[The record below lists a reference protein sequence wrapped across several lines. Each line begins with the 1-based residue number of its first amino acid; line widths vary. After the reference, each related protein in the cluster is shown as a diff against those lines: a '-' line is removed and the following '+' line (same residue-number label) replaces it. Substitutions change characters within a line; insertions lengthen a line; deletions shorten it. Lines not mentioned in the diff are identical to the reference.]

1 MLEWRLPMNTYK
13 LTVSHAPFW
22 HDGDSLFKTNL
33 NIMLAALPAVIFGL
47 FQFKAPALGVLALSL
62 SSAMVWELIVTL
74 ASGKK
79 ASLGDLDSAV
89 IGLFL
94 GMMLPATAPWWM
106 VIIGTFSAV
115 VLGKMI
121 YGGIGANP
129 FNPALLGIA
138 ILTLSW
144 ATHLDFD
151 AAYINYDFNFTALAP
166 LSAVKAKGALAVSD
180 LFSLNDLVMGKQ
192 VGAIGTTFGL
202 GLIVGGVYLILR
214 GFVRWEIP
222 VSFIIGIIFTS
233 LCFNLANPEKYAA
246 PMIHLLSGYTLF
258 GAFFL
263 APENSSSPVNKIP
276 MLIFGFCA
284 AVMIILMRNI
294 GAYDDGTV
302 LGILLLNVV
311 NPLIDAIRPKAL
323 GKEVRNA

>member
-1 MLEWRLPMNTYK
+1 MNNNK
-13 LTVSHAPFW
+13 LIVSHAPFW

-33 NIMLAALPAVIFGL
+33 NLMLAALPAVIFGL
-47 FQFKAPALGVLALSL
+47 IQFGAPALGVLALSL
-62 SSAMVWELIVTL
+62 STAMAWEFIITL
-74 ASGKK
+74 VSGKK
-79 ASLGDLDSAV
+79 ASIHDLDSAV

-106 VIIGTFSAV
+106 VIIGTFIAV

-129 FNPALLGIA
+129 FNPPLLGIA
-138 ILTLSW
+138 VLTLSW

-151 AAYINYDFNFTALAP
+151 AAYVNYDFNFTALAP
-166 LSAVKAKGALAVSD
+166 LAAVKAKGALAVSGLFPTGD
-180 LFSLNDLVMGKQ
+180 LLMGKK

-202 GLIVGGVYLILR
+202 GLILGGIYLILR
-214 GFVRWEIP
+214 GVIRWEIP
-222 VSFIIGIIFTS
+222 VAFIIGIVFTS
-233 LCFNLANPEKYAA
+233 FCFNLTDPDKYAS
-246 PMIHLLSGYTLF
+246 PMIHLFSGYTLF

-263 APENSSSPVNKIP
+263 APENSSSPVNRIP

-284 AVMIILMRNI
+284 AGMIILMRNI

-323 GKEVRNA
+323 GKGVRHA